1 MLLDSKD
8 IARLALAVTR
18 AGKKLYSREWE
29 GPNELAERLIKLN
42 YASYAHRYPDE
53 KGLLDESGAIVTAL
67 AQIRSLDAPGGEKEL
82 ATGFDFIQY
91 AKCLEYNSLDH
102 WHILEN
108 DDEAYRYYERLF
120 SRIILQFVRL
130 MPELEEC
137 VWGRLPRLG
146 SDEN

>member
-1 MLLDSKD
+1 MSTMLLDSKD

-42 YASYAHRYPDE
+42 YASFAHRYPQA
-53 KGLLDESGAIVTAL
+53 KGRLDESGAISSAL
-67 AQIRSLDAPGGEKEL
+67 AKIRSIDAPGGEKEV
-82 ATGFDFIQY
+82 ATGFDFIRY
-91 AKCLEYNSLDH
+91 AECLQYNSLDH
-102 WHILEN
+102 LEN

-120 SRIILQFVRL
+120 SRIILQFVQL

-137 VWGRLPRLG
+137 AWGRLPRLG